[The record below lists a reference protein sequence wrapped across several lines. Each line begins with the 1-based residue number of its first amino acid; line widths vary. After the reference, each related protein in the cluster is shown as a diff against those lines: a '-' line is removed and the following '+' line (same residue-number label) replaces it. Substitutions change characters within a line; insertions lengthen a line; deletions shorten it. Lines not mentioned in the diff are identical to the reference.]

1 MLNEAQELVQ
11 NAQRKEYI
19 DFKEKAL
26 NVLKQKAAEKLAE
39 QGYFDRLNNAKG
51 IFEDENPF
59 AKKDDKDDKDDKDS
73 DDKDSE
79 NDEKDK
85 DSEDKDKKDSK
96 D

>member
-59 AKKDDKDDKDDKDS
+59 AKKDDKDEKDDKDS
-73 DDKDSE
+73 EDDEKDDDKDDK
-79 NDEKDK
+79 NDKN
-85 DSEDKDKKDSK
+85 DKKD
-96 D
+96 